1 MDGFKVP
8 QTIPQDLLL
17 IQEFIDAAL
26 PSNTENVSKRV
37 VEDDISSSCS
47 EGDDSSEEEIAAD
60 LTKSADGDEDTK
72 PVNNTCVFLTF
83 FRNVSLNMFKVW
95 CLQTQAQICL
105 QTRTRTRTQNRVD

>member
-47 EGDDSSEEEIAAD
+47 EGEDADDSSEEEIAAD

-72 PVNNTCVFLTF
+72 PVNNTCVFFPT
-83 FRNVSLNMFKVW
+83 SAMSH
-95 CLQTQAQICL
+95 
-105 QTRTRTRTQNRVD
+105 